1 MKLKRFLALVLT
13 IIMTASMMPME
24 ALAAP
29 STEKVVSIQCMYGNT
44 VIPGSSTS
52 TSIKNRKQAAS
63 NYAPKIDGYA
73 YSYASVGDTQIDEL
87 GVSSEDVVYYTYDD
101 DDEGE
106 WLGDN
111 QVTYHYTAASRD
123 LSVSHEAGD
132 GTVLLAAANTSI
144 PTDGTL
150 LNGLKG
156 RFTTA
161 NKMPYTLSKI
171 VLTGGGSSVE
181 ITGDAVTT
189 AKVKSVGTAI
199 QYSLNGTSGWI
210 GTVTAAKFVYTATEY
225 NAPTATKSA
234 DWNNKEDGTATI
246 TFDVT
251 GGTKLEKAPV
261 DVVLVMDT
269 SGSMAWSRA
278 YPYYGYGPCTNPA
291 HWDEG
296 HFYEKDHHFV
306 TSNGLKTY
314 TNSASV
320 SYGCTNRMDSAK
332 AAAATLLAMLDDADN
347 NIAAVDF
354 AGSATSYGWY
364 SGNQYTTL
372 VNTINSNFTAD
383 GGTDYS
389 KGLTNAKSLLETSSI
404 KNNGHDK
411 YVVFLTDGEP
421 NYNNYDT
428 VAASVKGLATVYAI
442 GLSMSSGTDYVK
454 KVATDEAHFQN
465 VKLASDL
472 NNIFNAIG
480 GQISANVSVS
490 DVINTADWE
499 LVLDNGEAA
508 SGTTYDATQ
517 GTVTVSGGSIAW
529 AVGEL
534 AEGATAQLTINVKL
548 KAEKMLQSYTG
559 NTNTS
564 ANLSYKDASGAPQE
578 TTLTCGDLTRPVTPK
593 HTLNYNA
600 NAGSKTVTGTVPS
613 SVQVSEGESHT
624 LTMPNPTLTVPEDS
638 AYRYTFLGWSET
650 QTTFGEGTSANVTA
664 SVTMGNADKT
674 VYGVWSKTAKTTT
687 VTVNYLSNKDKTT
700 VIHDAIQ
707 VSGVTIGSSFG
718 VSQLKDTEK
727 LTTIVYG
734 GREYRYNSASKD
746 ITVAASG
753 NEITLYYDPVYAVTF
768 KPGEGVIAGADTDGN
783 KTFNQVD
790 GSAFP
795 TAPTA
800 SKTSTENGV
809 RYVFEGWYDG
819 QTKVTSFPAT
829 VTADK
834 TYTAHYTKQYQV
846 TVNVTGGTVNQKAT
860 DSAWVNAGANSN
872 AFTLAATAPNVLK
885 SAVLTGNVDK
895 KDDVDDGSFTFNTVT
910 APLVLTVVYEPKYTV
925 TYNLDGG
932 STTGDTTQ
940 KSYFAG
946 ETVTV
951 VTPDPSKENYNFAGW
966 KNQDNAAVSATFTM
980 PAKNVVL
987 TAQWTLQNRTVTFDP
1002 KDGTMTGTAAP
1013 AEVSGKTWV
1022 YTQAYGSKFEQSP
1035 VAQRD
1040 GYTFLGWKLQGSNN
1054 APAKTITINSL
1065 KTSVTYEAVYAE
1077 NKTITVNYYEQGTDG
1092 TYALRQNGTSTIDS
1106 YVGKALTIG
1115 ATGDVKT
1122 AISDATV
1129 LNAAEVYAAAAA
1141 SITKPT
1147 TGKIGE
1153 GSYTVGTVPI
1163 TTSVINVY
1171 FPRKQAKVTIIDEYH
1186 NSNGDKVYG
1195 LGGQRG
1201 TAVTYYVGQPITEIA
1216 KLASIESGYT
1226 FSGVTEKPTGFAI
1239 KDDKVTGTMGT
1250 ADVTVTYVYTPDGGQ
1265 TKSYTVKYFINGTED
1280 KTREYKSSVQLL
1292 ETLSA
1297 TAVTDKKPTV
1307 ASAVETAWAVD
1318 KITRDTAGNNLVSG
1332 DSHTFTTAQI
1342 NLADGTVFNVYYVS
1356 KHSVAASIAAP
1367 NASNGTAT
1375 VAQSTVNHN
1384 GATTATITPSY
1395 GYKVKSYTVN
1405 GVTGNVQPG
1414 TDGTLTVE
1422 LKNITTNT
1430 AVIATLEK
1438 NADHWYKV
1446 VYHANDKTTGEQTA
1460 ATVDILKTK
1469 AHTVNDGIAFT
1480 AENGF
1485 AADVT
1490 FTQSNYSFNGWAL
1503 DADGQMPA
1511 PATVRPDA
1519 GASVLNLYAKWTATV
1534 NYTVEGG
1541 TFDANQTGYTA
1552 TATGLSKVYT
1562 NPKADGIVTL
1572 PTGKPDSTHTGD
1584 GTWDKAAAAVKN
1596 GDSYQLTFAAR
1607 HTLIIKDQ
1615 YGAETATE
1623 RSKDENVTAGAPVT
1637 ATPLTELRKGYKYGS
1652 VTIEPTTGTGLAD
1665 NNGTVSGNLLT
1676 NATITYHYVADEAQT
1691 KSYTVQYYLNDSKQ
1705 ETLGYE
1711 SSKVQWLQPLTATSV
1726 LDKKSGLTMADSTGF
1741 AFDKIMLGE
1750 DELTATLNDG
1760 NYTFAAQTLNDG
1772 DVIKVY
1778 YVSQHSVTAS
1788 IKDNDAQNKL
1798 GTTAVTNATVNY
1810 NGSSS
1815 VTVTPAPGY
1824 KVTGYTV
1831 NGTPGTEQPAADGK
1845 LTVSLSNIQKNTA
1858 VIATVVKDDAQWYK
1872 VVYHANDVATG
1883 EQTAT
1888 TVDILKTAAHT
1899 VNTTTAFL
1907 AANGFAA
1914 DVTFAQSNYKFN
1926 GWASDVEGKNTVS
1939 ATVKPTGNESVIDLY
1954 AKWTATV
1961 NYTVDGGTFDA
1972 DQAGYTATET
1982 GLSKTYTNPKADGNV
1997 TLPTGKPD
2005 STHTGNGTWDKAAAA
2020 VKDGDSYKLT
2030 FAARN
2035 PVAVIFDATA
2045 KGTITGTT
2053 GTTVSYAGYEGWT
2066 VQQILAN
2073 HSVTAAPGVTNVD
2086 ANAWYFTGDWMNGTT
2101 AFAMDTVVNSSITY
2115 VAQYAP
2121 VVTFDP
2127 NGGTSGTHTALW
2139 RENTDKGAFNQ
2150 PAAPTKDGFAFA
2162 GWYVVENG
2170 SVGNQFTF
2178 TDGKATTD
2186 KPLTLKALYHKITV
2200 EKSLTKVQNL
2210 TEGNWTDKTELKAS
2224 AGDKLV
2230 YTIKVTNAG
2239 DLALTDLKLTDA
2251 LTTGSTA
2258 LTGVTVYDGAT
2269 AVTDSTRFDL
2279 AVAGEKTFTAEYVV
2293 KATDAGKALVNT
2305 ATVSDGKIEG
2315 KDETDPFTPDYTPNF
2330 TVDKTATIERSGSHT
2345 TLRAG
2350 DTVHYTVTVVNTG
2363 DKALDGFKLTDA
2375 MVIGGINHNLSQMS
2389 NLKIKIGNAYAAAAT
2404 VGADNALVFDLPVGT
2419 TAIVTYDYTV
2429 AVADAGKKI
2438 SNTAVGVAEGKEKQ
2452 DNTETDVVEAKVPVQ
2467 LYFQTETVNGSE
2479 TAYEA
2484 DNGVTIV
2491 EKYVGDTLT
2500 KAEIEGYIAAK
2511 KPALAAGI
2519 NESGSTFHL
2528 PSADKWADATAIP
2541 STYTV
2546 QASNNKML
2554 VRYPLHRFTV
2564 TYKPGDHGTL
2574 DLGEGAKG
2582 TKENGSIVFTNIPY
2596 GAKLSE
2602 WFGETLNGK
2611 LLVQKNPSEGYVF
2624 NGFDKE
2630 LADTVTA
2637 NQELTAQWRSDKFK
2651 YSVEIYTMN
2660 QNGTNQKLVD
2670 TRSDLYLKVNETEPQ
2685 FTATLPLDAA
2695 VLLTEEQ
2702 TAGKITQG
2710 YKFLRYVQGE
2720 AVADEPQ
2727 AMSVI
2732 TDSKHDF
2739 TLTKD
2744 NEVIRVYYVP
2754 FDLAVWHQRSGYDA
2768 QFDAAQSIATLT
2780 ESATA
2785 SMNTGFFGISRIRYL
2800 STDVSMN
2807 GGENVNG
2814 QQQVVEVPVNEG
2826 SYKITFNY
2834 NRRSS
2839 GGGDPTIPENEIPLD
2854 PGLNKDDHFAYVIGY
2869 PDGNVRP
2876 NANIDRQEVAT
2887 IFFRLLTDES
2897 RIKAWSSVNTFKDV
2911 TSAQW
2916 SNNAV
2921 STMSSAGILNGYKD
2935 GTFRPNA
2942 PITRA
2947 EFAAIAARFDSSL
2960 YVGDNMFSDISGHW
2974 AADYINRAAQKGWIS
2989 GYPDGTFRPDAYI
3002 TRAEAMTL
3010 VNNVLDRRV
3019 KAEGMLKDM
3028 TVWPDNPTTAWH
3040 YAAVQEATNSH
3051 DYDRATPTEYEKWTE
3066 ITPARDWSQL
3076 ETQWATAA
3084 AAYDA

>member
-24 ALAAP
+24 ALAAWDPPTTYASYTVACVNAATGASLGEKTINVYSTASTVKSLAP
-29 STEKVVSIQCMYGNT
+29 SMGGKYVFDSAAIGSVMIQRLRVKSSALQYSTSATGNWQDVGSNT
-44 VIPGSSTS
+44 VTFKYTAIPSLGQQGDIPLDNWSRTTESADKLLLTNNRQWKWSQISQLTTDETDAVWDGVQASHYFTDYLSNNSKTS
-52 TSIKNRKQAAS
+52 ADSATWKILHSRVGVSQEEIRRFQATFTLGTVNPATDLITVS
-63 NYAPKIDGYA
+63 DALDAGRIYINDNIYIFAYPAGTTITDENYGHYLALWTGTNVLDNQYA
-73 YSYASVGDTQIDEL
+73 YLNNVKINGVAKTTATWNQYATGDAKLTD
-87 GVSSEDVVYYTYDD
+87 GWYCAAAT
-101 DDEGE
+101 
-106 WLGDN
+106 DN
-111 QVTYHYTAASRD
+111 M
-123 LSVSHEAGD
+123 
-132 GTVLLAAANTSI
+132 GTVLNYGIEQYKKEHNGEAPTEFVLDVFAGDFATGGGMFRPILKVTHANFSSITAADDTYKSNDAKVLTDREDGILINDTVTLKAGSVTSTRLPAAYEI
-144 PTDGTL
+144 QAGTVDG
-150 LNGLKG
+150 
-156 RFTTA
+156 FTTA
-161 NKMPYTLSKI
+161 DNGNGTFTIKKDSTLVATLSDQNG
-171 VLTGGGSSVE
+171 VLTF
-181 ITGDAVTT
+181 TWAADNYNDTT
-189 AKVKSVGTAI
+189 VKFKYKASYQSNLSNAA
-199 QYSLNGTSGWI
+199 
-210 GTVTAAKFVYTATEY
+210 TVTVTRDKPARPQYQVKYDLNLPTGVTASGVAAPAGV
-225 NAPTATKSA
+225 SA
-234 DWNNKEDGTATI
+234 DANSTYTI
-246 TFDVT
+246 PS
-251 GGTKLEKAPV
+251 GTKP
-261 DVVLVMDT
+261 T
-269 SGSMAWSRA
+269 
-278 YPYYGYGPCTNPA
+278 
-291 HWDEG
+291 
-296 HFYEKDHHFV
+296 
-306 TSNGLKTY
+306 
-314 TNSASV
+314 
-320 SYGCTNRMDSAK
+320 
-332 AAAATLLAMLDDADN
+332 
-347 NIAAVDF
+347 
-354 AGSATSYGWY
+354 
-364 SGNQYTTL
+364 
-372 VNTINSNFTAD
+372 
-383 GGTDYS
+383 
-389 KGLTNAKSLLETSSI
+389 GLTNGTYFDFNNTRYTFAGWMDASKGSIVSSVAVNADPTWLYAKWTSASLSA
-404 KNNGHDK
+404 D
-411 YVVFLTDGEP
+411 V
-421 NYNNYDT
+421 T
-428 VAASVKGLATVYAI
+428 VRY
-442 GLSMSSGTDYVK
+442 M
-454 KVATDEAHFQN
+454 
-465 VKLASDL
+465 
-472 NNIFNAIG
+472 
-480 GQISANVSVS
+480 
-490 DVINTADWE
+490 
-499 LVLDNGEAA
+499 
-508 SGTTYDATQ
+508 SGTTEIKTATNQ
-517 GTVTVSGGSIAW
+517 
-529 AVGEL
+529 
-534 AEGATAQLTINVKL
+534 
-548 KAEKMLQSYTG
+548 
-559 NTNTS
+559 S
-564 ANLSYKDASGAPQE
+564 ANIGSTFAYKDVTDKPETITYEGRTYQYVPSDNSIQVKAS
-578 TTLTCGDLTRPVTPK
+578 DNVF
-593 HTLNYNA
+593 TLNY
-600 NAGSKTVTGTVPS
+600 KPI
-613 SVQVSEGESHT
+613 
-624 LTMPNPTLTVPEDS
+624 
-638 AYRYTFLGWSET
+638 Y
-650 QTTFGEGTSANVTA
+650 
-664 SVTMGNADKT
+664 K
-674 VYGVWSKTAKTTT
+674 
-687 VTVNYLSNKDKTT
+687 
-700 VIHDAIQ
+700 VI
-707 VSGVTIGSSFG
+707 
-718 VSQLKDTEK
+718 
-727 LTTIVYG
+727 
-734 GREYRYNSASKD
+734 
-746 ITVAASG
+746 
-753 NEITLYYDPVYAVTF
+753 F
-768 KPGEGVIAGADTDGN
+768 KPGEGVIANADDDGN

-809 RYVFEGWYDG
+809 QYVFEGWYDG

-860 DSAWVNAGANSN
+860 DSAWVNSGANSN
-872 AFTLAATAPNVLK
+872 AFTLAATAPNMLK

-910 APLVLTVVYEPKYTV
+910 APLVLTVVYAPKYIV

-1153 GSYTVGTVPI
+1153 GSYTVGTAPI

-1171 FPRKQAKVTIIDEYH
+1171 FPRKQAKVTIIDEYR
-1186 NSNGDKVYG
+1186 NSNGDKVND

-1226 FSGVTEKPTGFAI
+1226 FSGVTAKPTGFAI

-1280 KTREYKSSVQLL
+1280 KALEYKSSVQLL

-1307 ASAVETAWAVD
+1307 DSAVETAWAVD

-1332 DSHTFTTAQI
+1332 DSHTFTTTQT

-1384 GATTATITPSY
+1384 GDTTATITPNY

-1405 GVTGNVQPG
+1405 GGTPVTNFTANETTGAV
-1414 TDGTLTVE
+1414 TVA
-1422 LKNITTNT
+1422 LNSIKTNT
-1430 AVIATLEK
+1430 TVVATLEK
-1438 NADHWYKV
+1438 NPDHWYTV
-1446 VYHANDKTTGEQTA
+1446 VYHANDKVTGEQTA
-1460 ATVDILKTK
+1460 TTVDLLKTD
-1469 AHTVNDGIAFT
+1469 AHTVNANTVFT
-1480 AENGF
+1480 KANGF

-1490 FTQSNYSFNGWAL
+1490 FAQSNYNFNGWAL
-1503 DADGQMPA
+1503 DADGKMPA
-1511 PATVRPDA
+1511 PATVQPDS

-1541 TFDANQTGYTA
+1541 TFDANQTGYTK
-1552 TATGLSKVYT
+1552 TETGLSKIYT

-1691 KSYTVQYYLNDSKQ
+1691 KSYTVEYYLNDSKQ
-1705 ETLGYE
+1705 ATLGYE

-1750 DELTATLNDG
+1750 DELTATLSDG
-1760 NYTFAAQTLNDG
+1760 NYTFAAQTLNNG

-1831 NGTPGTEQPAADGK
+1831 NGTQGTEQPAADGK

-1883 EQTAT
+1883 EQAAT

-1939 ATVKPTGNESVIDLY
+1939 ATVKPTGNDSVIDLY

-1972 DQAGYTATET
+1972 NQAGYTATET

-2045 KGTITGTT
+2045 QGTITGTT

-2258 LTGVTVYDGAT
+2258 ITGVTVYDGAT

-2330 TVDKTATIERSGSHT
+2330 TVDKTATIQRSGSHT

-2389 NLKIKIGNAYAAAAT
+2389 NLKIKIGNADAAAAT

-2541 STYTV
+2541 ATYTV

-2911 TSAQW
+2911 TSALW

-3019 KAEGMLKDM
+3019 KAEDMLKDM

-3051 DYDRATPTEYEKWTE
+3051 DYDRATPTEYEKWTK